1 MILRDRRALAMDG
14 VVTVALTV
22 ASATG
27 RPVSGPDLT
36 GRGFL
41 SDPDDPLLEEARA
54 PGQGAGADR
63 RGAACRAGV
72 SEVQDPRVLSRFFY
86 EKTHRRPMILPIV
99 LEV

>member
-1 MILRDRRALAMDG
+1 MDG

-54 PGQGAGADR
+54 HLAKA
-63 RGAACRAGV
+63 
-72 SEVQDPRVLSRFFY
+72 LSRPA
-86 EKTHRRPMILPIV
+86 KGSAPSPGT
-99 LEV
+99 